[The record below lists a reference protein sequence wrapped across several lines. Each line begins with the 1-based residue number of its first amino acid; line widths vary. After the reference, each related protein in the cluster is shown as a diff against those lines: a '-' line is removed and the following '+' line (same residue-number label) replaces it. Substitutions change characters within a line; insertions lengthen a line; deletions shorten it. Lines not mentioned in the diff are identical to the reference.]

1 MFFLSQRVD
10 RHTFLKLALFLP
22 ELSVNGSWAHMFRL
36 TGSVG
41 ARLLAAY
48 SSRSQQVG
56 DDILELFK

>member
-1 MFFLSQRVD
+1 MD

-22 ELSVNGSWAHMFRL
+22 ELSVNGSWAHVFRL